1 MFAKPLVVPAGA
13 KIVSEAWYDNSASNK
28 SNPDA
33 SKHVR
38 WGDQSWKEMQYTG
51 ILYSV
56 NSRRLTPAPK

>member
-38 WGDQSWKEMQYTG
+38 WGDQSWEEM
-51 ILYSV
+51 S
-56 NSRRLTPAPK
+56 TPAFCTP